1 MSRIKI
7 DLPDSFSFTA
17 VIPIRITDINYG
29 NHVGNDAVLSII
41 HEARMQFLSKHGY
54 TELNLEDVGLIM
66 TNVGIEFKK
75 EMFYGDTI
83 EIKIAATDFTAVGF
97 DLYYLLEKQKD
108 TNRLTPVYKHN
119 PSSFIIFPVIF
130 YFRIG
135 EVFTPAL
142 WQVIYFKVFVCFNAG
157 SFLSYNSLQHFC
169 YRF

>member
-108 TNRLTPVYKHN
+108 TNRLTVAIAKTGMLCYDYARKK
-119 PSSFIIFPVIF
+119 ITAV
-130 YFRIG
+130 
-135 EVFTPAL
+135 PATVKEKL
-142 WQVIYFKVFVCFNAG
+142 MSK
-157 SFLSYNSLQHFC
+157 
-169 YRF
+169 